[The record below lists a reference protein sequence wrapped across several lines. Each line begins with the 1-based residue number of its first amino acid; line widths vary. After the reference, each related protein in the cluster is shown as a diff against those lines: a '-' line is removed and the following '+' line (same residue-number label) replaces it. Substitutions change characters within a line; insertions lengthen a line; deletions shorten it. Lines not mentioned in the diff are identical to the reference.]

1 MLPPSRRR
9 ESRQGIGSLA
19 IVLNSSTLVTIYGG
33 SGFIG
38 RHVVR
43 AIAKTGARMRVAVRR
58 PELAGH
64 LQPLGGVGQINA
76 VQANV
81 RYPASLI
88 APAEGADAVVNLV
101 GLLLPRGRQTFKA
114 VQDEGARHVAEAA
127 RQVGARALVHVSAI
141 GAEPHAPSAYG
152 RSKAAGEAAMR
163 EVFPDCIILR
173 PSIVFGPE
181 DDFFNR
187 FGALARIAPALPLIG
202 GGHTRLQPVFVGDVA
217 KAVVAGLT
225 GEAPLSEPYEL
236 GGPEVL
242 TLKEVMAR
250 VLDYTMRRRLLI
262 PEPFWL
268 AKLQAAFLQ
277 WLPSPPLTVDQV
289 RLLEVDNVVSED
301 ATRCGR
307 TLQGLGIANPIAI
320 EAVVPDYLER
330 FRPRGQF
337 SVWRP

>member
-1 MLPPSRRR
+1 M
-9 ESRQGIGSLA
+9 A
-19 IVLNSSTLVTIYGG
+19 ITLNSSTLITLYGG

-43 AIAKTGARMRVAVRR
+43 AIAKTGARMRIAVRR
-58 PELAGH
+58 PELCGH

-81 RYPASLI
+81 RFPDSLI
-88 APAEGADAVVNLV
+88 GPAEAADAVINLV
-101 GLLLPRGRQTFKA
+101 GILFPTGKQTFNA

-127 RQVGARALVHVSAI
+127 RAAGTRALVHVSAI
-141 GAEPHAPSAYG
+141 GADKDAPSVYA
-152 RSKAAGEAAMR
+152 RSKAAGETAVA
-163 EVFPDCIILR
+163 EVFPAAVILR
-173 PSIVFGPE
+173 PSVVFGPE

-217 KAVVAGLT
+217 KAVVASLT
-225 GEAPLSEPYEL
+225 GKAAAQAPYEL
-236 GGPEVL
+236 GGPEIL
-242 TLKEVMAR
+242 TLKQVMQR
-250 VLDYTMRRRLLI
+250 VLDYTMRRRLLV
-262 PEPFWL
+262 PLPFWL
-268 AKLQAAFLQ
+268 ATLQAAFLQ
-277 WLPSPPLTVDQV
+277 WLPTAPLTVDQV
-289 RLLEVDNVVSED
+289 RLLRIDNVVSEA
-301 ATRCGR
+301 ATRHGR
-307 TLQGLGIANPIAI
+307 TLQGLGITEPIAI

>member
-1 MLPPSRRR
+1 V
-9 ESRQGIGSLA
+9 A
-19 IVLNSSTLVTIYGG
+19 VTLNNSALITLYGG

-43 AIAKTGARMRVAVRR
+43 AIAMTGARMRVAVRR
-58 PELAGH
+58 PELALH

-81 RYPASLI
+81 RYPDSLL
-88 APAEGADAVVNLV
+88 AAANGADAVVNLV
-101 GLLLPRGRQTFKA
+101 GILFPAGQQTFKA

-127 RQVGARALVHVSAI
+127 RSAGVGTLVHISAI
-141 GAEPHAPSAYG
+141 GASADAPSVYG
-152 RSKAAGEAAMR
+152 RTKAAGEVAVKAA
-163 EVFPDCIILR
+163 FPNAVILR

-187 FGALARIAPALPLIG
+187 FAALARIAPALPLIG
-202 GGHTRLQPVFVGDVA
+202 GGKTRLQPVFVGDVA
-217 KAVVAGLT
+217 RAVVAGLT
-225 GEAPLSEPYEL
+225 GKAGAGGPYEL

-242 TLKEVMAR
+242 TLKEVMQ
-250 VLDYTMRRRLLI
+250 RLLAYAMRKRLLM

-277 WLPSPPLTVDQV
+277 WLPEPPLTVDQV
-289 RLLEVDNVVSED
+289 RLLETDNVVSE
-301 ATRCGR
+301 AAAWAGR
-307 TLQGLGIANPIAI
+307 TLDGLGIEPVAVA
-320 EAVVPDYLER
+320 AVVPGYLEQ

-337 SVWRP
+337 SIYRP

>member
-1 MLPPSRRR
+1 M
-9 ESRQGIGSLA
+9 A
-19 IVLNSSTLVTIYGG
+19 ITLNNTALITLYGG

-43 AIAKTGARMRVAVRR
+43 AIARTGARMRVAVRR

-64 LQPLGGVGQINA
+64 LQPLGGVGQIVA

-81 RYPASLI
+81 RYPDSLL
-88 APAEGADAVVNLV
+88 AAADGADAVVNLV
-101 GLLLPRGRQTFKA
+101 GILFPTGKQTFKA

-127 RQVGARALVHVSAI
+127 RTAGVRTLVHISAI
-141 GAEPHAPSAYG
+141 GADPDASSVYA
-152 RSKAAGEAAMR
+152 RSKAAGEAAVK
-163 EVFPDCIILR
+163 EVFPDSVVLR

-187 FGALARIAPALPLIG
+187 FAALARMAPALPLIG
-202 GGHTRLQPVFVGDVA
+202 GGKTRLQPVFVGDVA
-217 KAVVAGLT
+217 RAVVAGLT
-225 GEAPLSEPYEL
+225 GKAGAGAPYEL

-242 TLKEVMAR
+242 TLKEVMQR
-250 VLDYTMRRRLLI
+250 VLAYAMRKRLLV

-277 WLPSPPLTVDQV
+277 WLPNPPLTIDQV
-289 RLLEVDNVVSED
+289 RLLETDNVVSEA
-301 ATRCGR
+301 ATRAGR
-307 TLQGLGIANPIAI
+307 TLEGLGIEPVAVA
-320 EAVVPDYLER
+320 AVVPDYLEQ

-337 SVWRP
+337 STYRP

>member
-1 MLPPSRRR
+1 M
-9 ESRQGIGSLA
+9 GI
-19 IVLNSSTLVTIYGG
+19 TLDNNALIAIYGG

-81 RYPASLI
+81 RFPDSLI
-88 APAEGADAVVNLV
+88 AAADGADAVINLV
-101 GLLLPRGRQTFKA
+101 GILFPTGKQTFNA

-127 RQVGARALVHVSAI
+127 RAAGARALVHLSAI
-141 GAEPHAPSAYG
+141 GADTNSPSVYA
-152 RSKAAGEAAMR
+152 RSKAAGEDAVKA
-163 EVFPDCIILR
+163 VFPAATVLR
-173 PSIVFGPE
+173 PSVVFGPE

-187 FGALARIAPALPLIG
+187 FAKLARIAPVLPLIG
-202 GGHTRLQPVFVGDVA
+202 GGETRFQPVFAGDVA

-225 GEAPLSEPYEL
+225 GAANANGAYEL

-242 TLKEVMAR
+242 TLKQVMQR
-250 VLDYTMRRRLLI
+250 VLDYTMRRRPLVSV
-262 PEPFWL
+262 PFWL
-268 AKLQAAFLQ
+268 AKLKGSFLQ
-277 WLPSPPLTVDQV
+277 LLPNPMLTVDQV
-289 RLLEVDNVVSED
+289 RLLEADNVVSEHAKRD
-301 ATRCGR
+301 GR
-307 TLQGLGIANPIAI
+307 TLEALGIEPIAI
-320 EAVVPDYLER
+320 ASVVPDYLEQ

-337 SVWRP
+337 SHYRPKP